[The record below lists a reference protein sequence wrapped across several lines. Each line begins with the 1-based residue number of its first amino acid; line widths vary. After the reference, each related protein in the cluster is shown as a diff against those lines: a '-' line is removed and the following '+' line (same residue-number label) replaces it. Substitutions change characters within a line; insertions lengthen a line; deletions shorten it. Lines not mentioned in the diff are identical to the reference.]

1 MTSSRLALS
10 SLLHQPGRTAVS
22 VVGTAFAVVLVFMQL
37 GFLGSVENTA
47 TLLYGKM
54 RFDVLVTSGEYIDLS
69 RPGKVS
75 RDTLARAGAVPGV
88 AEVQPVQFGT
98 AYWRNPT
105 DDPQKGRKRWAI
117 AVVGVP
123 PGQLDRVFL
132 PPGDRGIFD
141 TADEQADKQAALG
154 RVDEV
159 LFDAKSRPDFG
170 RVEDMTPGV
179 TEAELNGE
187 SVTLAGYFRAG
198 TGFNY
203 TGLLLTNERTFHD
216 RLHTPPHLVTFGL
229 VSVTAGE
236 TPEGVKARLTQSLA
250 ADGVKVF
257 TRAEIEQAE
266 RDYWVNR
273 TALGQFFYFG
283 VLLAVTV
290 GGIFIYQMM
299 VADIKKHL
307 PEYATLKAMG
317 YKFGYLFRVVV
328 WQSVYLSVAGY
339 ALGLLGGL
347 ALYEVSKAAARLPIG
362 MTWERVGF
370 VLALTVGMCV
380 LSGLLAVRKVKT
392 ADPADLF

>member
-1 MTSSRLALS
+1 MTSSGLALS

-54 RFDVLVTSGEYIDLS
+54 RFDVLVTSGEYVDLS
-69 RPGKVS
+69 RPGRVS
-75 RDTLARAGAVPGV
+75 RDTLARATAVSGV
-88 AEVQPVQFGT
+88 GEIQPVLFGT
-98 AYWRNPT
+98 GYWRNPT

-117 AVVGVP
+117 AVVGIP

-132 PPGDRGIFD
+132 PPGEAGIFA
-141 TADEQADKQAALG
+141 TPDEQASKQAALA
-154 RVDEV
+154 RVGEV
-159 LFDAKSRPDFG
+159 LFDERSRPDFG
-170 RVEDMTPGV
+170 RTRDMTPGV
-179 TEAELNGE
+179 TRTELNGQ

-203 TGLLLTNERTFHD
+203 TGLLLTNERTFADHMG
-216 RLHTPPHLVTFGL
+216 TPASQVTFGL
-229 VSVTAGE
+229 VNVSPGE
-236 TPEGVKARLTQSLA
+236 TPQQVKERLKATLA

-317 YKFGYLFRVVV
+317 YQFGFLFRVVV

-347 ALYEVSKAAARLPIG
+347 GLYELAKAAAQLPIG
-362 MTWERVGF
+362 MTWERVGL
-370 VLALTVGMCV
+370 VLALTLGMCV
-380 LSGLLAVRKVKT
+380 LSGLLAVRKVRT

>member
-1 MTSSRLALS
+1 MTSARLALS
-10 SLLHQPGRTAVS
+10 SLLHQPGRSAVS

-54 RFDVLVTSGEYIDLS
+54 RFDVLVTSGEYGDLS
-69 RPGKVS
+69 RPGQVS
-75 RDTLARAGAVPGV
+75 RDTLARANGVKGV
-88 AEVQPVQFGT
+88 AEVQPVSMGT

-105 DDPQKGRKRWAI
+105 NDPEKGRKRWAI
-117 AVVGVP
+117 SVVGVP

-132 PPGDRGIFD
+132 PPGHGGIFD
-141 TADEQADKQAALG
+141 TADEQAKHQAALG
-154 RVDEV
+154 RMGEV
-159 LFDAKSRPDFG
+159 LFDERSRPDFG
-170 RVEDMTPGV
+170 TKEAMPAGTV
-179 TEAELNGE
+179 AELNGQ

-198 TGFNY
+198 TGFSY
-203 TGLLLTNERTFHD
+203 TGLLLTNERTFADHMGTSPD
-216 RLHTPPHLVTFGL
+216 VVSFGL
-229 VSVTAGE
+229 VNVADGE
-236 TPEGVKARLTQSLA
+236 TPQQVKERLTQTLA

-317 YKFGYLFRVVV
+317 YQFGFLFRVVV

-339 ALGLLGGL
+339 ALGLIGGL
-347 ALYEVSKAAARLPIG
+347 GLYEVAKAAARLPIG
-362 MTWERVGF
+362 MTWERVGL

-380 LSGLLAVRKVKT
+380 LSGLLAVRKVRT

>member
-1 MTSSRLALS
+1 MTSARLALS

-47 TLLYGKM
+47 TLLYDRM
-54 RFDVLVTSGEYIDLS
+54 RFDVLITSGEYVDLS

-75 RDTLARAGAVPGV
+75 RDTLARASGVKGV
-88 AEVQPVQFGT
+88 AEVQPVSMGT

-105 DDPQKGRKRWAI
+105 TDPEKGRKRWAI
-117 AVVGVP
+117 SVVGVP
-123 PGQLDRVFL
+123 PGQLDRIFL
-132 PPGDRGIFD
+132 PPGGGGIFD
-141 TADEQADKQAALG
+141 TADEQAQHQAALG
-154 RVDEV
+154 RVGEV
-159 LFDAKSRPDFG
+159 LFDERSRPDFG
-170 RVEDMTPGV
+170 TKEAMPAGTV
-179 TEAELNGE
+179 AELNGQ

-198 TGFNY
+198 TGFSY
-203 TGLLLTNERTFHD
+203 TGLLLTNERTFADHMG
-216 RLHTPPHLVTFGL
+216 TSPNL
-229 VSVTAGE
+229 VSFALVNVADGE
-236 TPEGVKARLTQSLA
+236 TPEQVKARLTRALA

-257 TRAEIEQAE
+257 TRAEIGRSE

-317 YKFGYLFRVVV
+317 YQFGFLFRVVM
-328 WQSVYLSVAGY
+328 WQSVYLSVCGY
-339 ALGLLGGL
+339 ALGLLAGL
-347 ALYEVSKAAARLPIG
+347 GLYELTRAAARVPIG
-362 MTWERVGF
+362 MTWERVGI
-370 VLALTVGMCV
+370 VLGLTVGMCV

>member
-1 MTSSRLALS
+1 MTSSGLALS

-54 RFDVLVTSGEYIDLS
+54 RFDVLVTSGEYVDLS
-69 RPGKVS
+69 RPGRVS
-75 RDTLARAGAVPGV
+75 RDTLARATAVPGV
-88 AEVQPVQFGT
+88 GEIQPVLFGT
-98 AYWRNPT
+98 GYWRNPT

-117 AVVGVP
+117 AVVGIP

-132 PPGDRGIFD
+132 PPGEAGIFA
-141 TADEQADKQAALG
+141 TPDEQASKQAALA
-154 RVDEV
+154 RVGEV
-159 LFDAKSRPDFG
+159 LFDERSRPDFG
-170 RVEDMTPGV
+170 RTRDMTPGV
-179 TEAELNGE
+179 TRTELNGQ

-203 TGLLLTNERTFHD
+203 TGLLLTNERTFADHMG
-216 RLHTPPHLVTFGL
+216 TPASQVTFGL
-229 VSVTAGE
+229 VNVSPGE
-236 TPEGVKARLTQSLA
+236 TPQQVKERLKATLA

-317 YKFGYLFRVVV
+317 YQFGFLFRVVV

-339 ALGLLGGL
+339 ALGLFGGL
-347 ALYEVSKAAARLPIG
+347 GLYELAKAAAQLPIG
-362 MTWERVGF
+362 MTWERVGL
-370 VLALTVGMCV
+370 VLALTLGMCV
-380 LSGLLAVRKVKT
+380 LSGLLAVRKVRT

>member
-1 MTSSRLALS
+1 MTSARLALS
-10 SLLHQPGRTAVS
+10 SLLHQPGRSAVS

-54 RFDVLVTSGEYIDLS
+54 RFDVIILSSEYIDLS
-69 RPGKVS
+69 RPGRVS
-75 RDTLARAGAVPGV
+75 RNTLARAEGVSGV
-88 AEVQPVQFGT
+88 AEVQPVLFGT
-98 AYWRNPT
+98 GYWKNPT
-105 DDPQKGRKRWAI
+105 DDPEKGKRRLAI

-123 PGQLDRVFL
+123 PGALDRVFL
-132 PPGDRGIFD
+132 PPGPGGIFD
-141 TADEQADKQAALG
+141 TADEQAAKQAALSRLG
-154 RVDEV
+154 EV
-159 LFDAKSRPDFG
+159 LFDRRSRPDFG
-170 RVEDMTPGV
+170 TEEAMTPGV
-179 TEAELNGE
+179 TRTELNGQT
-187 SVTLAGYFRAG
+187 VTLAGYFRAG

-203 TGLLLTNERTFHD
+203 TGMLLTNERTYADHMGVPAD
-216 RLHTPPHLVTFGL
+216 VVSFGL
-229 VSVTAGE
+229 VNVARGE
-236 TPEGVKARLTQSLA
+236 TADAVKRRLQA
-250 ADGVKVF
+250 ALPPGEVTVF
-257 TRAEIEQAE
+257 TRAEIEKQE
-266 RDYWVNR
+266 QDYWVNR

-328 WQSVYLSVAGY
+328 WQAVYLSLAGY
-339 ALGLLGGL
+339 ALGLVGSFG
-347 ALYEVSKAAARLPIG
+347 LYEAAKAAAKLPIW
-362 MTWERVGF
+362 MTAERVGLVF
-370 VLALTVGMCV
+370 ALTVGMCV

>member
-1 MTSSRLALS
+1 MTPSRLALA

-22 VVGTAFAVVLVFMQL
+22 VVGTAFAVVLMFMQL
-37 GFLGSVENTA
+37 GFLGAVENTA

-75 RDTLARAGAVPGV
+75 RDTLARAWVDGA
-88 AEVQPVQFGT
+88 ADVQPVSIGT
-98 AYWRNPT
+98 AYWKNPT
-105 DDPQKGRKRWAI
+105 DDPAKGKRRWAI
-117 AVVGVP
+117 TVVGVA
-123 PGQLDRVFL
+123 PGELDEVFL
-132 PPGDRGIFD
+132 PPGRGGIFD
-141 TADEQADKQAALG
+141 TPDEQASQQAALS
-154 RVDEV
+154 RLDEV
-159 LFDAKSRPDFG
+159 LFDERSRPDFG
-170 RVEDMTPGV
+170 TRAAMPPG
-179 TEAELNGE
+179 TRTELNGTD
-187 SVTLAGYFRAG
+187 VTLAGYFRAG
-198 TGFNY
+198 TGFSY
-203 TGLLLTNERTFHD
+203 TGLLLTNERTFSD
-216 RLHTPPHLVTFGL
+216 RMHTSPNEVSFGL
-229 VSVTAGE
+229 VT
-236 TPEGVKARLTQSLA
+236 A
-250 ADGVKVF
+250 ADGTSPDDLKRAIQEKLKGDRVKVF
-257 TRAEIEQAE
+257 TRAEIERYE

-328 WQSVYLSVAGY
+328 WQAVYLSLAGY
-339 ALGLLGGL
+339 AIGLVGSLG
-347 ALYEVSKAAARLPIG
+347 LYEVAKSAAMLPIG
-362 MTWERVGF
+362 MTPERVGV

-380 LSGLLAVRKVKT
+380 VSGLLAVRKVKT